1 MSKNNIFFGLQMNKS
16 PSLNTININMDE
28 LSQLINRLS
37 ELFKKYINQL
47 KINITQNREI
57 YSFIDRRIIYVQTII
72 KNIINHNYT
81 FEQLKLLEET
91 VNQIKEKN
99 NENKSN
105 VFNDEQNLIIFIEET
120 NVLFKSIKLKYKIKL
135 EEWSNYKSISAS
147 TISKNNPLK
156 INKINNIIDN
166 KKNFYK
172 ISTSLNNNNIYEQK
186 RTNSTDN
193 KDTDNKDKT
202 EILSDGNNS
211 KRYQNIRLY
220 KSQKFMNEKNNLSW
234 KGRSA
239 RNKKFNLF
247 NHNIPMSD
255 KSHSIYNIDVK
266 NDLLLNKSVKNY
278 VTTNLNRMNRH
289 SYLCINNKSEKQ
301 INNYEKTIENL
312 NEEILKYKQLII
324 LLNKNKND
332 INETNNNVLMDKL
345 KRKEKEIISK
355 DKKIKL
361 LYQEINK
368 YKYCINNMSSGNNK
382 SDMNS
387 PLRLNG
393 NNNNVNDFNKKYNT
407 ESNLS
412 NSIIFNN
419 KNTNSNERINNAH
432 LEEKYSQ
439 YKSRSETE
447 NGEFLN
453 HRLQYLEKENNLIK
467 SKLNKTNYELIPK
480 CKRLE
485 KENILFK
492 KQIIDLKR
500 QLKKVINV
508 KEDLSKTYNDQKK
521 QYEYEISQINDK
533 RNELSKFL
541 SNKHSEITNLQQ
553 EIMTKDKELENYK
566 LLLSKKENKINKEEN
581 EKIKQYYKKLIKE
594 KETKEIELNS
604 EINILNKK
612 NDILNQQNEKKKK
625 EISKLNIN
633 IKELEDALIKKK
645 EETINTNQKIKNNEE
660 YNKNKIIEEKK
671 EYEIALKKLKEE
683 NDGLKEFTLKQQKL
697 LLDNEKK
704 EEKINILQKEK
715 EALKQYFIDMEI
727 PLPFNQSS
735 ESVRNKSKKDKN
747 KTFQSKFTE
756 EECFNILIQ
765 LNEAKKEIASLK
777 KKNEQLF
784 NDLDNKKLKTDCFDN
799 VSVEKPLSN
808 YEEEFDLRKMSK
820 GVKDKNRSQD
830 INIDYPGIQHI
841 KEKYRELDF
850 YYNSLED
857 LVKKMLLSSTCTN
870 KNKAYIIELC
880 KIVGFNDDITKQIV
894 NNKNKKG
901 ILNMFV

>member
-1 MSKNNIFFGLQMNKS
+1 MSRNNIFFGLKNNKS
-16 PSLNTININMDE
+16 PTINTININMDE

-47 KINITQNREI
+47 KINITQNRKI
-57 YSFIDRRIIYVQTII
+57 YSFIDKRVIYVQTII

-81 FEQLKLLEET
+81 FEQLKTLEET

-99 NENKSN
+99 NANKSN
-105 VFNDEQNLIIFIEET
+105 IFNDEQNLIIFIEET

-135 EEWSNYKSISAS
+135 EEWSNYLSISAS
-147 TISKNNPLK
+147 TNSKNNQLK
-156 INKINNIIDN
+156 IKTINNINDN
-166 KKNFYK
+166 KNNFYK
-172 ISTSLNNNNIYEQK
+172 IGTSLINNNIYEQK
-186 RTNSTDN
+186 RTKSTDN
-193 KDTDNKDKT
+193 KNKN
-202 EILSDGNNS
+202 EVLSDDNNT
-211 KRYQNIRLY
+211 RRNQNILLC
-220 KSQKFMNEKNNLSW
+220 KSQKLMNEKNNLSW

-239 RNKKFNLF
+239 RNTKKLYLL
-247 NHNIPMSD
+247 NHNIPMND
-255 KSHSIYNIDVK
+255 KSNSIYNIDVRY
-266 NDLLLNKSVKNY
+266 DSLLNKSVKNNLM
-278 VTTNLNRMNRH
+278 TNINGMNRY
-289 SYLCINNKSEKQ
+289 SCLYRNNRNNKNEEE

-312 NEEILKYKQLII
+312 NKEILKYKNLISLI
-324 LLNKNKND
+324 NKNKND

-368 YKYCINNMSSGNNK
+368 YKYCINNMGSGNNK
-382 SDMNS
+382 SNMNS
-387 PLRLNG
+387 PLRLDG
-393 NNNNVNDFNKKYNT
+393 NNNNVNDFNQKYNT

-412 NSIIFNN
+412 NNIIFND
-419 KNTNSNERINNAH
+419 KNTNSIDRIKNAH
-432 LEEKYSQ
+432 LEDKNSQ
-439 YKSRSETE
+439 HKSKSEPE
-447 NGEFLN
+447 NEEFLN
-453 HRLQYLEKENNLIK
+453 QKLQYLEKQNNLIK

-480 CKRLE
+480 YKRLE
-485 KENILFK
+485 KENIFFK
-492 KQIIDLKR
+492 RQIIDLKK
-500 QLKKVINV
+500 QLKKEINV

-533 RNELSKFL
+533 KNELSKFL

-566 LLLSKKENKINKEEN
+566 LLLNKKDNKINKEEN
-581 EKIKQYYKKLIKE
+581 EKIKQYYKKIIKE

-633 IKELEDALIKKK
+633 IKELEDALVKKK
-645 EETINTNQKIKNNEE
+645 EEIINTNQKIKDNEE
-660 YNKNKIIEEKK
+660 YNKNQIFEEKK

-697 LLDNEKK
+697 LLDKEKK
-704 EEKINILQKEK
+704 DEKIKILQKEK
-715 EALKQYFIDMEI
+715 EALKQYFIDMQI

-735 ESVRNKSKKDKN
+735 ESVRGKSKKDKY

-756 EECFNILIQ
+756 EECFNILLQ

-784 NDLDNKKLKTDCFDN
+784 NDLDNKKLKNDCFDN
-799 VSVEKPLSN
+799 ISAERPLSN

-830 INIDYPGIQHI
+830 INIDYPGIQQI

-880 KIVGFNDDITKQIV
+880 KIVGFNEDITNKII

>member
-1 MSKNNIFFGLQMNKS
+1 
-16 PSLNTININMDE
+16 MDE

-47 KINITQNREI
+47 KINITQNRKI
-57 YSFIDRRIIYVQTII
+57 YSFIDKRVIYVQTII

-81 FEQLKLLEET
+81 FEQLKTLEET

-99 NENKSN
+99 NANKSN
-105 VFNDEQNLIIFIEET
+105 IFNDEQNLIIFIEET

-135 EEWSNYKSISAS
+135 EEWSNYFSISAS
-147 TISKNNPLK
+147 TNSKNNQLK
-156 INKINNIIDN
+156 INTINNISDN
-166 KKNFYK
+166 KNNFYK
-172 ISTSLNNNNIYEQK
+172 IGTSLINNNIYEQK
-186 RTNSTDN
+186 RTKSTDN
-193 KDTDNKDKT
+193 KNKN
-202 EILSDGNNS
+202 EVLSDDNNT
-211 KRYQNIRLY
+211 RRNQNILLC
-220 KSQKFMNEKNNLSW
+220 KSQKLMNEKNNLSW

-239 RNKKFNLF
+239 RNTKKLYLL
-247 NHNIPMSD
+247 NHNIPMND
-255 KSHSIYNIDVK
+255 KSNSIYNIDVRY
-266 NDLLLNKSVKNY
+266 DSLLNKSVKNNLM
-278 VTTNLNRMNRH
+278 TNINGMNRY
-289 SYLCINNKSEKQ
+289 SCLYRNNKNEEE

-312 NEEILKYKQLII
+312 NKEILKYKNLISLI
-324 LLNKNKND
+324 NKNKND

-368 YKYCINNMSSGNNK
+368 YKYCINNMGSGNNK
-382 SDMNS
+382 SNMNS

-393 NNNNVNDFNKKYNT
+393 NNNNVNDFNQKYNT

-412 NSIIFNN
+412 NNIIFND
-419 KNTNSNERINNAH
+419 KNTNSIDRMKNAH
-432 LEEKYSQ
+432 LEDKNSQ
-439 YKSRSETE
+439 HKSKSEPE
-447 NGEFLN
+447 NEEFLN
-453 HRLQYLEKENNLIK
+453 QKLQYLEKQNNLIK

-480 CKRLE
+480 YKRLE
-485 KENILFK
+485 KENIFFK
-492 KQIIDLKR
+492 RQIIDLKK
-500 QLKKVINV
+500 QLKKEINV

-533 RNELSKFL
+533 KNELSKFL

-566 LLLSKKENKINKEEN
+566 LLLNKKDNKINKEEN
-581 EKIKQYYKKLIKE
+581 EKLKQYYKKIIKE

-633 IKELEDALIKKK
+633 IKELEDALAKKK
-645 EETINTNQKIKNNEE
+645 EETINTNQKIKDNEE
-660 YNKNKIIEEKK
+660 YNKNQIFEEKK

-697 LLDNEKK
+697 LLDKEKK
-704 EEKINILQKEK
+704 DEKIKILQKEK
-715 EALKQYFIDMEI
+715 EALKQYFIDMQI

-735 ESVRNKSKKDKN
+735 ESVRGKSKKDKY

-756 EECFNILIQ
+756 EECFNILLQ

-784 NDLDNKKLKTDCFDN
+784 NDLDNKKLKNDCFDN
-799 VSVEKPLSN
+799 ISAERPLSN

-830 INIDYPGIQHI
+830 INIDYPGIQQI

-880 KIVGFNDDITKQIV
+880 KIVGFNEDITNKII